1 MTFGLAPP
9 NSGSF
14 TVTGFSVTLPVLVT
28 LKEKVRTS
36 PASMPLASGSL
47 SDSTDLSRSIPALR
61 STGVLVESEA
71 VTLVP
76 EGAVPVVVAVLSTLP
91 ASTSAWVS
99 V

>member
-1 MTFGLAPP
+1 M
-9 NSGSF
+9 
-14 TVTGFSVTLPVLVT
+14 
-28 LKEKVRTS
+28 
-36 PASMPLASGSL
+36 
-47 SDSTDLSRSIPALR
+47 PALR

-76 EGAVPVVVAVLSTLP
+76 EGAVPVVVAVLSTVP